1 MHQVSRRLAIQAATA
16 TALAGVAGA
25 ARAGNPQLAATMQ
38 VPAKVAETKAA
49 LRDLWIGHIFW
60 VRGVVFA
67 TFAKN
72 AAAAKAAEAAVVADA
87 KEIAGAIEPFYGKEA
102 SDKLFTLLAG
112 HYGSVKEYLEATVK
126 KDSKAQSAATDHL
139 TTNAGEIAGFL
150 SGANPNLPK
159 DTLEQLLMA
168 HGGHH
173 LEQIQDVQAGDYGK
187 EAETWAAMKG
197 HIYVISDA
205 LVDALAKQFPDKF

>member
-1 MHQVSRRLAIQAATA
+1 MHQVSRRLAIRATAA
-16 TALAGVAGA
+16 TALAGLAGA
-25 ARAGNPQLAATMQ
+25 AWADNRQLAATMM

-72 AAAAKAAEAAVVADA
+72 AAAAKVAEAAVVADA
-87 KEIAGAIEPFYGKEA
+87 KDIAGAIAPFYGKEA

-112 HYGSVKEYLEATVK
+112 HYGAVKEYLEAAAR
-126 KDSKAQSAATDHL
+126 KDSKGESAATDHL
-139 TTNAGEIAGFL
+139 TANAGEIASFL
-150 SGANPNLPK
+150 SGAIPNLPK

-173 LEQIQDVQAGDYGK
+173 LEQIQEVQANAYGK
-187 EAETWAAMKG
+187 EAETWGAMKG

-205 LVDALAKQFPDKF
+205 LVDGLAKEFPDKF